1 MPRAC
6 VRSSPMSLSV
16 LCHHLDSLV
25 NLALR
30 NEVDLV
36 LDEHH
41 RDVAALVLHL
51 QDQQDQQEEQDQ
63 HNQQDQ
69 QDRRNCVN
77 SISISISIIYKTT
90 KTGVIVERSSAL
102 EAQIVS
108 ALVDCILSPPPESQ
122 KAKTFRI
129 ARFLSQKLSG

>member
-51 QDQQDQQEEQDQ
+51 TGKQVNPGPLGRQQEDSQ
-63 HNQQDQ
+63 
-69 QDRRNCVN
+69 
-77 SISISISIIYKTT
+77 KTT
-90 KTGVIVERSSAL
+90 
-102 EAQIVS
+102 
-108 ALVDCILSPPPESQ
+108 ILSVTQKMAQGSLKDKKDPKDEVESHLLPP
-122 KAKTFRI
+122 
-129 ARFLSQKLSG
+129 LSDREQRGPVGC